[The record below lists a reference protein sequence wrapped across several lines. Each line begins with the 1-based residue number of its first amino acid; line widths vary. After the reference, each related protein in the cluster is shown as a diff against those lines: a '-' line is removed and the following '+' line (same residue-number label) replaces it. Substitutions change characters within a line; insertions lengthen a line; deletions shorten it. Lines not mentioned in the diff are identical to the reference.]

1 MKNKFQ
7 GNFKFYSNVDITK
20 CSGNNFP
27 RFDKQILTLCSSYL
41 QQLINSQ
48 FLWSNKD
55 IKVDGLSSVTQSA
68 ILGLID
74 TNIKHFLLIS
84 HLLLI
89 YKCYLYKARDS

>member
-1 MKNKFQ
+1 MFRKQFSSFLINKF
-7 GNFKFYSNVDITK
+7 
-20 CSGNNFP
+20 
-27 RFDKQILTLCSSYL
+27 LLCVV
-41 QQLINSQ
+41 NSQ